1 MCVCV
6 YMADPTLGIYSTK
19 RVNNI
24 IIRSRVIQSRDPSA
38 EAVTKKKKKAHR
50 TESMHSICILNYVC
64 MYVCMYVCLYI
75 YTERFYRIFY
85 VQVQKC

>member
-38 EAVTKKKKKAHR
+38 EAVTKKKGAPYR
-50 TESMHSICILNYVC
+50 INAFYMYFELC